1 LLALLVTSLLTAD
14 AVSLPE
20 KVFSAATIA
29 EFTVRLEPARPPSMS
44 GRVVFP
50 PEVVDAP
57 PKLQRLLTAD
67 SPCLSAARR
76 KKQLKLIAFFD
87 AEGKQ
92 LAGVEQD
99 KGHAT
104 DLDPDYLPVLEAVFE
119 AKQWTDERMRAVAP
133 ESLWREP
140 KKALLSENPSLRRLA
155 ATFLTAHDAAHV
167 IDAAWGAPGTPDRKA
182 HEARAV
188 LPSGLVCSLKKPPA
202 EKSLP

>member
-1 LLALLVTSLLTAD
+1 MLALLATSLLAAD
-14 AVSLPE
+14 SVPLTD
-20 KVFSAATIA
+20 KVFSATTIA
-29 EFTVRLEPARPPSMS
+29 EFTVKLEPARPPSMT

-50 PEVVDAP
+50 PEAVEP
-57 PKLQRLLTAD
+57 MPKLQRLLTAE
-67 SPCLSAARR
+67 SPCLAPARR

-87 AEGKQ
+87 ASGKQ

-104 DLDPDYLPVLEAVFE
+104 DLDPDYLAMFEAVLE

-133 ESLWREP
+133 EALWREP
-140 KKALLSENPSLRRLA
+140 KKALLSENPFLRRLS
-155 ATFLTAHDAAHV
+155 ATFLAAHDAVHV
-167 IDAAWGAPGTPDRKA
+167 IDAAWGAPGTPERRA